1 MSFVV
6 KNKIFIDLPFHFL
19 FPIVDDAEP
28 TVGKNCQNCL
38 IIQVKLKTFPSVGF
52 EPMFFF
58 LFCVKNQKFENET
71 FFADFYPLCEPVKE
85 VIRGDESQTVR
96 CTFV

>member
-28 TVGKNCQNCL
+28 TVSKNCQNCL
-38 IIQVKLKTFPSVGF
+38 IIQVKLKTFLSVGF

-58 LFCVKNQKFENET
+58 SFLRKKS
-71 FFADFYPLCEPVKE
+71 K
-85 VIRGDESQTVR
+85 I
-96 CTFV
+96 